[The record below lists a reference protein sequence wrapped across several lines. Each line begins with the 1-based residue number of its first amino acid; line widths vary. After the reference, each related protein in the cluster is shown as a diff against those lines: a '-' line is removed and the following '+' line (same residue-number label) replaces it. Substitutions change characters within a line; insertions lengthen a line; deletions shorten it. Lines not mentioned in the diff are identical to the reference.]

1 ERPGRADLP
10 WLSGAVQL
18 TLNRLSFRHR
28 ALKKK
33 SFSFVALLPDGGNA
47 HAIQAQPATHL
58 SRNILSD
65 YPGSL
70 CFPGDP
76 QCQQQPKHS
85 APPGSVSAAEMTA
98 EERGL
103 YNLTHNPYG
112 MMLLNAK
119 LLEKLP
125 GVWEPEWRAKI
136 NSEDPDSI
144 RRVAFER
151 YGFSEATWDNKGV
164 PMQFVVNAQ
173 GGWVQNCMLCHG
185 GRVPGSGS
193 SMIGMPNTELDMQ
206 TLYEDI
212 TRLT

>member
-1 ERPGRADLP
+1 MPPSESTSLAAIKLRRTAMNLSCSESVLRLTFAWTERPGRADLP

-76 QCQQQPKHS
+76 QCQQQPEAFCPAGQRLCRRNDSGRARALQPHS
-85 APPGSVSAAEMTA
+85 QSLRHDAA
-98 EERGL
+98 
-103 YNLTHNPYG
+103 
-112 MMLLNAK
+112 
-119 LLEKLP
+119 
-125 GVWEPEWRAKI
+125 
-136 NSEDPDSI
+136 
-144 RRVAFER
+144 
-151 YGFSEATWDNKGV
+151 
-164 PMQFVVNAQ
+164 
-173 GGWVQNCMLCHG
+173 
-185 GRVPGSGS
+185 
-193 SMIGMPNTELDMQ
+193 
-206 TLYEDI
+206 
-212 TRLT
+212 